1 MKSRFLLVLATAA
14 GSTVCSAQNL
24 IPNGSFEEVI
34 NCPEV
39 LGALHTDCAD
49 WYGSV
54 VFPDVPL
61 NQSPSPDLYHSCS
74 PQDLLSPPDI
84 IFGNLPASDGN
95 AYAGFI
101 SISVTQNNGR
111 EIIGVQLTENLE
123 VNHNYIL
130 RFDLAHAYT
139 NNFEFSSN
147 NIGARFTTYEGYV
160 DSEDVTTNFAH
171 ANVDSV
177 VSEINT
183 WRTYEFEFV
192 ADSMYEYL
200 HIGNFFDDDN
210 TTLIDSAE
218 GVGEGAYYFIDNVVL
233 QLESPVSI
241 NDNSKKQSEV
251 SVFPNP
257 VQDYFTIGSP
267 EGITKYTLYNL
278 SGDQIRSEE
287 VSNSTSLKS
296 DISLLPSGIYIL
308 QVTTQTNSYYERVV
322 KI

>member
-1 MKSRFLLVLATAA
+1 MKSKFLLVLAMAA

-24 IPNGSFEEVI
+24 VPNGSFEEVI

-49 WYGSV
+49 WFSSV
-54 VFPDVPL
+54 VIPGGMFT
-61 NQSPSPDLYHSCS
+61 PSPDWYHPCS
-74 PQDLLSPPDI
+74 PQALLVPPETI
-84 IFGNLPASDGN
+84 LGFVEPSNGEAL
-95 AYAGFI
+95 AGFL
-101 SISVTQNNGR
+101 TYYQNGQDIR
-111 EIIGVQLTENLE
+111 EIIGVQLESLLTPGSL
-123 VNHNYIL
+123 YSL
-130 RFDLAHAYT
+130 SFDLFHTLAPNHEYAT
-139 NNFEFSSN
+139 NNV
-147 NIGARFTTYEGYV
+147 GVRFTTYQGYE
-160 DSEDVTTNFAH
+160 SLEDAVTNDVHLNIDTILFTE
-171 ANVDSV
+171 DLWQSFQFQ
-177 VSEINT
+177 
-183 WRTYEFEFV
+183 FE
-192 ADSMYEYL
+192 ADSGYQYM
-200 HIGNFFDDDN
+200 HIGNFFDDIN
-210 TTLIDSAE
+210 TLIGGPPEVVS
-218 GVGEGAYYFIDNVVL
+218 VGSYYFIDNVVL

-241 NDNSKKQSEV
+241 NDNSSKQSEV

-296 DISLLPSGIYIL
+296 DISFLPSGIYIL